1 MNAPCYKCP
10 KRHQACH
17 DSCPDYKEWS
27 DKRKKLAEKKLMSE
41 SDYVHMRN
49 VIKTKRRYNIK

>member
-10 KRHQACH
+10 KRHPVCH

-27 DKRKKLAEKKLMSE
+27 DKRKELAEKKLMSE
-41 SDYVHMRN
+41 SDYVHMKN